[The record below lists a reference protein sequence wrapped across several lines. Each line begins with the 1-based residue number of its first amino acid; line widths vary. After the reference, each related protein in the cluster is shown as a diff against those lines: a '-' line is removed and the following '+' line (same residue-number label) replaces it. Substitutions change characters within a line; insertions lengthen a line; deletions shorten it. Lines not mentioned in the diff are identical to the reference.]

1 VPVGSIQSEPSACPK
16 CGQTVTPPKPP
27 ETQVT
32 CPHCGT
38 VLVVASN
45 GTLVVVDDA

>member
-1 VPVGSIQSEPSACPK
+1 MPVGSIQVEPSACPK

-32 CPHCGT
+32 CPSCGT
-38 VLVVASN
+38 ALTVGPN
-45 GTLVVVDDA
+45 GTLVVTEDA